1 MSKNILGK
9 ISKER
14 TISAAILVIVSLAAI
29 LPGGIIL
36 ALTLYVVSVIG
47 FLELTKACGVRERD
61 SSGNYG
67 KMNLLELTGILC
79 ITLYYA
85 VTYVVQDTSYSMQLV
100 ILMLIALMFVYV
112 FGFSKYHAN
121 QVMDTY
127 FSLIY
132 APVLLSF
139 VFLTRQLENGIYLV
153 WMIFIS
159 SWVSDTC
166 AYLVGVMIGKH
177 KLAPVLSPKKSIEGA
192 VGGIAGAAL
201 VGDLFGAYLDSA
213 LYMKNF
219 AIILAITGGVG
230 SVISQVGD
238 LAASAIK
245 RNHNIKDYGK
255 LIPGHGGIMDRFDSV
270 IFTAPIT
277 YFLIIMLKNI

>member
-1 MSKNILGK
+1 MSGNILGK

-14 TISAAILVIVSLAAI
+14 TVSAVILVIVALAAI

-47 FLELTKACGVRERD
+47 FLELTKACGVRTQ
-61 SSGNYG
+61 
-67 KMNLLELTGILC
+67 KMNALEWVGILC
-79 ITLYYA
+79 ITLYY
-85 VTYVVQDTSYSMQLV
+85 VVMVLVQDTSYSMMLV

-112 FGFSKYHAN
+112 FGFSTYHAN
-121 QVMDTY
+121 QVMNTY

-132 APVLLSF
+132 APVMLSF

-159 SWVSDTC
+159 SWISDTC

-201 VGDLFGAYLDSA
+201 VGALFGAYLDNA
-213 LYMKNF
+213 LFPQNF
-219 AIILAITGGVG
+219 TIILAIVGGVG

-245 RNHNIKDYGK
+245 RNHDIKDYGK

-277 YFLIIMLKNI
+277 YFLIIMLGNI

>member
-1 MSKNILGK
+1 MSGNILGK

-14 TISAAILVIVSLAAI
+14 TLSAVVLVVLALAAI

-36 ALTLYVVSVIG
+36 ALTLFIVSVIG
-47 FLELTKACGVRERD
+47 FLELTKACGVRTQ
-61 SSGNYG
+61 
-67 KMNLLELTGILC
+67 KMNALEWVGILC
-79 ITLYYA
+79 IALYYA
-85 VTYVVQDTSYSMQLV
+85 VLYFVQDTSYSMPLV

-112 FGFSKYHAN
+112 FGFSKYQAN

-132 APVLLSF
+132 APVMLSF
-139 VFLTRQLENGIYLV
+139 VFLTRQLENGIYFV

-159 SWVSDTC
+159 SWISDTC

-192 VGGIAGAAL
+192 VGGIAGAAI
-201 VGDLFGAYLDSA
+201 VGALFGAYLDRV
-213 LYMKNF
+213 LYLEGF
-219 AIILAITGGVG
+219 AVILAVVGGVG

-245 RNHNIKDYGK
+245 RNHDIKDYGK

-277 YFLIIMLKNI
+277 YFLIIMLGNI

>member
-1 MSKNILGK
+1 MSGNILGK

-14 TISAAILVIVSLAAI
+14 TVSAVILVIVALAAI

-47 FLELTKACGVRERD
+47 FLELTKACGVRTQ
-61 SSGNYG
+61 
-67 KMNLLELTGILC
+67 KMNALEWVGILC
-79 ITLYYA
+79 ITLYY
-85 VTYVVQDTSYSMQLV
+85 VITVLVQDTSYSMMLV

-112 FGFSKYHAN
+112 FGFPKYHAN
-121 QVMDTY
+121 QVMNTY

-132 APVLLSF
+132 APVMLSF

-192 VGGIAGAAL
+192 VGGIAGAAI
-201 VGDLFGAYLDSA
+201 VGALFGAYLDNVLYLENFTIVLA
-213 LYMKNF
+213 LV
-219 AIILAITGGVG
+219 GGVG

-245 RNHNIKDYGK
+245 RNHDIKDYGK

-277 YFLIIMLKNI
+277 YFLIIMLGNI